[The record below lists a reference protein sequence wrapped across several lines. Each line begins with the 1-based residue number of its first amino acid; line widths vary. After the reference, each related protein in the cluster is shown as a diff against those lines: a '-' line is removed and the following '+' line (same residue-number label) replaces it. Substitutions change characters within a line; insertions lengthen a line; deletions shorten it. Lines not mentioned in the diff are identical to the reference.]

1 MNKEKILPIVTS
13 TIVTMK
19 IVTIGKEIRDQGSNF
34 RYETCK
40 ARLLPSFVTITRS
53 IFSLFTLSV
62 NFLKKAEY
70 NGNRRDENVFTV
82 NCRR

>member
-19 IVTIGKEIRDQGSNF
+19 MVTIGRKIRDQGSNF

-40 ARLLPSFVTITRS
+40 ARLLLSFVTISRS
-53 IFSLFTLSV
+53 IFSLFTLLV

-70 NGNRRDENVFTV
+70 NRIRRDEYVFTV

>member
-19 IVTIGKEIRDQGSNF
+19 MVTIGRKIRDRGSNF

-40 ARLLPSFVTITRS
+40 ARLLPSFVTISRS

-62 NFLKKAEY
+62 NFFKKAEY
-70 NGNRRDENVFTV
+70 NRIRRDEYVFTV
-82 NCRR
+82 NC

>member
-1 MNKEKILPIVTS
+1 MNKEKILPIVR
-13 TIVTMK
+13 K
-19 IVTIGKEIRDQGSNF
+19 IRDQGSNF

-40 ARLLPSFVTITRS
+40 ARLLPSFVTIARS

-62 NFLKKAEY
+62 IFLKKAEY

>member
-1 MNKEKILPIVTS
+1 MDVMNKEKILPIVR
-13 TIVTMK
+13 K
-19 IVTIGKEIRDQGSNF
+19 IPDRGSNF

-40 ARLLPSFVTITRS
+40 ARLLPSFVTISRS
-53 IFSLFTLSV
+53 IFSLCILSV